1 MATNRPFLSA
11 GGASSLIREISR
23 KRNTYVFV
31 LPAVV
36 FYLLFSYSP
45 MYFLQIAFKDYRI
58 TRTVGAS
65 PWVGFKYFQQLFS
78 NSGFWQAFWNTLT
91 ISGGKLLFSW
101 PVPII
106 LALMLNEITSQRA
119 KKVYQTVIYLP
130 HFISWVVISGIIY
143 NLTAMPDGLVNKLI
157 VLLGGQ
163 PMVIL
168 GNTAL
173 FQPIV
178 IASEIWKES
187 GWGTIIYLAAI
198 TRISVDLYE
207 AARIDGATRFQQIVH
222 ITLSGIKDI
231 VVVMLIMRIGNI
243 LNVGFEQILVLQN
256 DMVLRVGDT
265 LDTYVWRV
273 GLQNSRFSYAAAAGL
288 FKAVIATVMIFAADR
303 ASKSVGEAGL
313 L

>member
-1 MATNRPFLSA
+1 MPVNKLSQQTWRTSPLA
-11 GGASSLIREISR
+11 REIWAR
-23 KRNTYVFV
+23 RNIYVFV
-31 LPAVV
+31 LPAVA
-36 FYLLFSYSP
+36 FYLVFSYSP

-58 TRTVGAS
+58 TRSVGAS
-65 PWVGFKYFQQLFS
+65 PWVGLKYFQQLFS
-78 NSGFWQAFWNTLT
+78 NTGFWQAFWNTLT
-91 ISGGKLLFSW
+91 ISGGKLLFYW

-106 LALMLNEITSQRA
+106 LALMLNGITNQRA
-119 KKVYQTVIYLP
+119 KKVYQTIIYLP

-143 NLTAMPDGLVNKLI
+143 NLTAMPGGLFNKLI
-157 VLLGGQ
+157 VLLGGE

-168 GNTAL
+168 GNTTL
-173 FQPIV
+173 FQPILIV
-178 IASEIWKES
+178 SEIWKES

-207 AARIDGATRFQQIVH
+207 AARIDGASRFQQTVH
-222 ITLSGIKDI
+222 ITLAGIKDI
-231 VVVMLIMRIGNI
+231 VAVMLIMRIGNI
-243 LNVGFEQILVLQN
+243 LNVGFEQVLVLQN

-273 GLQNSRFSYAAAAGL
+273 GLQQSRFSYAAAAGL